1 MIIANNVTKVYNKKR
16 KSGEKR
22 AVQNISFT
30 INDGDIIGYIGLNGA
45 GKSTM
50 IKMLCGILQPTEGEI
65 LINNLNPFTKRKE
78 NAKQI
83 GVVFGQ
89 RTQLWWDLPLIDSY
103 KLLKKVYNISNE
115 DFEKKLAYY
124 DKVFDISKHLNSLVR
139 TLSLGERMKADII
152 ASMLHSPKILFLDE
166 PTIGLDFIA
175 KRRMYESI
183 KELHKK
189 YNTTIFL
196 TSHDMDDINQLCNRV
211 MIVDKGIK
219 IYDNHISSMKNTFQN
234 IKIIDFVFRSNQE
247 LTNVKSKIKDTFKNL
262 NIEFTV
268 DEDKCSIMYDC
279 NEIKSYTIIEIIS
292 SIIDTNSVVLKEL
305 PIENI
310 IERIYNHENQVTK
323 VKK

>member
-1 MIIANNVTKVYNKKR
+1 
-16 KSGEKR
+16 
-22 AVQNISFT
+22 
-30 INDGDIIGYIGLNGA
+30 
-45 GKSTM
+45 
-50 IKMLCGILQPTEGEI
+50 
-65 LINNLNPFTKRKE
+65 
-78 NAKQI
+78 
-83 GVVFGQ
+83 
-89 RTQLWWDLPLIDSY
+89 
-103 KLLKKVYNISNE
+103 
-115 DFEKKLAYY
+115 
-124 DKVFDISKHLNSLVR
+124 
-139 TLSLGERMKADII
+139 
-152 ASMLHSPKILFLDE
+152 
-166 PTIGLDFIA
+166 
-175 KRRMYESI
+175 MYESI

-219 IYDNHISSMKNTFQN
+219 IYDEHISTMKNTFQN

-268 DEDKCSIMYDC
+268 DEDKCSIMYNY

-292 SIIDTNSVVLKEL
+292 SIIDTNSIVLKEL